1 MSNVFEPCP
10 AQTPRTQGEP
20 AWHGPFLAL
29 LPGIQR
35 YARWAFRHLGSL
47 ERQEAVQAVSAYAA
61 MAFARLFETGKAHVG
76 YATPLARFGVR
87 QHRAGRSIGGR
98 INSLDVA
105 SAACQR
111 RRDFSVEPADA
122 WQLTLVEDRR
132 ATPAELAALRIDMA
146 DWLRTLSPRDRELA
160 SVLAVGEPPS
170 AAARKFRVTRGRVS
184 QLRRQLYESWLRFTG
199 ETSAG

>member
-1 MSNVFEPCP
+1 MPQVSQHGP
-10 AQTPRTQGEP
+10 AQTPRTLGEP

-29 LPGIQR
+29 LPAIQR
-35 YARWAFRHLGSL
+35 HARWAFRQLRAH

-61 MAFARLFETGKAHVG
+61 MAFARLFEAGKADVA

-111 RRDFSVEPADA
+111 RRGFAIEPSDA

-146 DWLRTLSPRDRELA
+146 DWLQTLSPRDRELA

-170 AAARKFRVTRGRVS
+170 VAARKFRVSRGRIS
-184 QLRRQLYESWLRFTG
+184 QLRRKLHESWRLFMG
-199 ETSAG
+199 ETAAA